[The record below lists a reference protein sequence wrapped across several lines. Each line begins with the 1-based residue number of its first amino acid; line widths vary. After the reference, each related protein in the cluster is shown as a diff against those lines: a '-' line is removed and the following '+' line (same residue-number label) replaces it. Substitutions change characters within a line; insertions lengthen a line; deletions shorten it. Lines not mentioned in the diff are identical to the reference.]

1 MNYIVTRAIGISTNS
16 TEEVGRIY
24 LDAIHGHVP
33 LFQPVA
39 YLGDAAEAFANA
51 AQFVFVTIIT
61 RLMCFAHVYKVK
73 IATLSVRS
81 TTILTI
87 FFFGVFNK
95 FFQKGIEKQAK
106 RIVDINVKNMFMQ
119 DINAISCAWTPG
131 IAARLNELF
140 FAKWDANNSQVV
152 RDVTAHFR
160 AEWCTERL
168 GKWSCGHAHNCVIN
182 TNGLEATNKVIKD
195 ELTQRQLMPV
205 IDFLT
210 KSRQWLTEQSARRGE
225 GPDKVVFA
233 TTHTFTTKDWTQG
246 HAWRVNPSKQIRFVP
261 QSGVYVAV
269 APGVQGHLTD
279 ERAVQYVRTFSD
291 GSWANFDDFT
301 KMYYHVCILT
311 EDNTRPEMYSCTC
324 STNAKEFTCVHSLGL
339 AMMRGTLNAPRAA
352 QVQLLGR
359 KRRRG
364 RRPLAPPAWE
374 MLPFAINSP
383 LQHPQQDP
391 AVLLG
396 AQPVPNPAEGIA
408 QIDAG
413 LNLAEALLPEVV

>member
-1 MNYIVTRAIGISTNS
+1 MMKSISIRAIGVSTNS

-24 LDAIHGHVP
+24 LEAIHQHVP
-33 LFQPVA
+33 LFRPIA

-51 AQFVFVTIIT
+51 ALHVFVTIGT
-61 RLMCFAHVYKVK
+61 RLMCFAHVYKV
-73 IATLSVRS
+73 TTSLWSPHS
-81 TTILTI
+81 TTTLWII
-87 FFFGVFNK
+87 FFGVFNK
-95 FFQKGIEKQAK
+95 IFQKGIEKQAK
-106 RIVDINVKNMFMQ
+106 RIVDLNVKNMFMQ
-119 DINAISCAWTPG
+119 DIHAISCAWTPG
-131 IAARLNELF
+131 IASRLKQLF
-140 FAKWDANNSQVV
+140 FAKWEGNHSQVV
-152 RDVTAHFR
+152 RDVTAHFL

-195 ELTQRQLMPV
+195 ELTHRQLMPV

-210 KSRQWLTEQSARRGE
+210 SSRQWLTEQSAKRGE
-225 GPDKVVFA
+225 GPNKVVFA
-233 TTHTFTTKDWTQG
+233 NAHTFTTKDWTQG

-279 ERAVQYVRTFSD
+279 ERAVQYVRTFSE
-291 GSWANFDDFT
+291 GSWATFDDFT
-301 KMYYHVCILT
+301 KMYYNVCILT
-311 EDNTRPEMYSCTC
+311 EDVTRPELFSCTC

-359 KRRRG
+359 KRKRG

-391 AVLLG
+391 VVLLG
-396 AQPVPNPAEGIA
+396 AQPVPNPVEGIA
-408 QIDAG
+408 QLQAG
-413 LNLAEALLPEVV
+413 LNLAEALQNE